1 MTEPPVVP
9 RRRLVRQIPIDVAS
23 LPPAPDP
30 DRLPRFATRQQ
41 LAAIHQ
47 RYFGPL
53 SPRTLERLALP
64 YRRPPGQPALY
75 EVREFLA
82 WAEQRLAQAPKL
94 MGGSRRSPAT
104 EDYAE

>member
-1 MTEPPVVP
+1 MTHLPP
-9 RRRLVRQIPIDVAS
+9 RRRLVRQTEIDVTS
-23 LPPAPDP
+23 LPPDPDP

-41 LAAIHQ
+41 LAAIH
-47 RYFGPL
+47 RHWYGPL

-82 WAEQRLAQAPKL
+82 WAEKRLAEAPRL
-94 MGGSRRSPAT
+94 MGGSRRRRET
-104 EDYAE
+104 EDEAG

>member
-1 MTEPPVVP
+1 MTEPPLVP
-9 RRRLVRQIPIDVAS
+9 RRRLVRQIPIDVTT
-23 LPPAPDP
+23 LPPDPDP

-41 LAAIHQ
+41 LAVIHQ

-82 WAEQRLAQAPKL
+82 WAEKRLAEAPRL
-94 MGGSRRSPAT
+94 MGGSRRRPET
-104 EDYAE
+104 EDDSE